1 MGPAWVSLNQAFGLV
16 FCRNVMI
23 SFDSQT
29 HCNVLE
35 NRHAA
40 MKPGG
45 LLYAGHFENFTESR
59 HLFTLRGK
67 TIFER
72 V

>member
-1 MGPAWVSLNQAFGLV
+1 
-16 FCRNVMI
+16 MI

-29 HCNVLE
+29 HCKVLE

-67 TIFER
+67 SIFER